1 AAIPEKTEPVVVAR
15 ALREHLRDVD
25 IVAGIVAQ
33 NADAAGKEGA
43 RSHGRALR
51 AAQAAAAVIA
61 VGGTARRVA
70 VVARGVPQE
79 TEAAG
84 EAEALAPGVEFVA
97 VVAAEVDQHA
107 DAERRHAL
115 RGVRRAIAV
124 VAGEIENE
132 RGAGQR
138 GAET

>member
-1 AAIPEKTEPVVVAR
+1 
-15 ALREHLRDVD
+15 
-25 IVAGIVAQ
+25 

-79 TEAAG
+79 TGAAG
-84 EAEALAPGVEFVA
+84 EAEALAPGVELVA

-138 GAET
+138 GAETGPAQLIAVVAGEVDDRREAAHGHVGAAISVV